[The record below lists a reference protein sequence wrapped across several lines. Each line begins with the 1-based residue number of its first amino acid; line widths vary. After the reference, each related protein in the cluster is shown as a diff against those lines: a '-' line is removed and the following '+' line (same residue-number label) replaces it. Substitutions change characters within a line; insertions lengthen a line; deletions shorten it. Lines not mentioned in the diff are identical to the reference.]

1 MRCLR
6 KLKAKSMIEIIP
18 TNVLPHMREVM
29 AVPLDTVPP
38 AASVSFKACRE
49 TIQLIESLR

>member
-29 AVPLDTVPP
+29 AVPLDTFPP